1 MVNITYPIVNS
12 RTNSRTNS
20 HINSRIDPLI
30 NSRIN
35 PRINQMI
42 QCRAIATELFSNA
55 SNIMSHSL
63 REHVTI
69 EQCYSLS
76 VNNNGIANVEEVAL
90 ETFRN
95 YLYESNYI
103 RMVDTL
109 ATFLQYA
116 QSGKNAL
123 LSMHYEQVYAVCMD
137 ELITMLRRAMY
148 QRVQE
153 EAPPLVDVKCVMAKS
168 CIDIHHP
175 KSVHNRCGGEDGCV
189 VCLDEIAIGDEKR
202 TLTTCGHIFHAEC
215 IDTWLTG
222 ESNKCPLCRVS
233 AGLSHPDH
241 EVDN

>member
-1 MVNITYPIVNS
+1 MVNITYPII
-12 RTNSRTNS
+12 NSRTNS

-35 PRINQMI
+35 PRINQMV
-42 QCRAIATELFSNA
+42 QCIAIATELFSNA
-55 SNIMSHSL
+55 SNIVPHSI
-63 REHVTI
+63 REYVTI

-76 VNNNGIANVEEVAL
+76 VNNNGIANVEKVAL

-123 LSMHYEQVYAVCMD
+123 LSMHYEQVYTVCMD

-148 QRVQE
+148 QRIEEEVQE
-153 EAPPLVDVKCVMAKS
+153 EAPPLVDVKCVMAQS
-168 CIDIHHP
+168 FIDIHHP
-175 KSVHNRCGGEDGCV
+175 KSVHSGGEDGCV
-189 VCLDEIAIGDEKR
+189 VCLEQITNGDDKR
-202 TLTTCGHIFHAEC
+202 ILTTCGHVFHAEC

-241 EVDN
+241 QVDN